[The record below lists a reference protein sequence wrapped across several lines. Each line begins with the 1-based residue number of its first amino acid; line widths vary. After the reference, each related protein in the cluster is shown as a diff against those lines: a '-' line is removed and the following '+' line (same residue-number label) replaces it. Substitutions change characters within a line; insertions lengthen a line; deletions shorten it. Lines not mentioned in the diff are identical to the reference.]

1 MFQAPLHDEAL
12 KKNILKGSR
21 GTLPSMV
28 LHDGCLYS
36 RGGAAG
42 GAYRTWSQSYKLC
55 QIEGDNQES

>member
-1 MFQAPLHDEAL
+1 
-12 KKNILKGSR
+12 
-21 GTLPSMV
+21 MV

-36 RGGAAG
+36 RGGAAGG